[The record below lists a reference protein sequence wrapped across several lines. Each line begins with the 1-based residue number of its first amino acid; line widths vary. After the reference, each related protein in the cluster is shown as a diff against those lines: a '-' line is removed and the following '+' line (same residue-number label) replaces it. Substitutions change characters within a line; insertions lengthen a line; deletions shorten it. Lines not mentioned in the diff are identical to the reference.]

1 MADFDPQA
9 LADALKAMEEAGIEV
24 KDLRKELSALTN
36 DQMKQLGALSG
47 DSEKA
52 AKAEVASRKAQMES
66 IQAQIAA
73 TKTLAE
79 SKQKELALNKL
90 EIEQL
95 EELLRQRD
103 NMDEAA
109 TRAAEKRL
117 KAAKERNKEL
127 TEEIANTAS
136 LSGEIKKLAG
146 SFSVLLKGSA
156 PDPKSLLN
164 VQGALGLGKSM
175 LNVVEGLGKT
185 KFSLMGVLE
194 TMGTAGMTILTT
206 FTQSIINLAID
217 MHDLETGF
225 MKATGATQ
233 EFARSITN
241 VYEETREYGVTAK
254 EASAAGQSLFT
265 TFTDFTFA
273 SEQQRESLIKTGA
286 ILSRLGIG
294 HQDFAASVQISTKAL
309 GMSREEAGQ
318 NMLDISKFARNLGV
332 APQEMARNFAGA
344 GNMMAKMGVQGVD
357 AFKDLAIASKVTG
370 MEMQK
375 ILQITDKFDT
385 FEGAAEM
392 AGKLN
397 AAIGGNF
404 VNAMDLMM
412 TTDPAERFDMIR
424 DSLSNAG
431 LEFDNMSYY
440 QKKFFA
446 ESMGLSDVNDLAL
459 IMSGNT
465 NLVAGST
472 KENTQSIIEAAK
484 AAQTMATFQEKL
496 NMAFVQLIPV
506 IQEMLPQLVKFAE
519 QLITWAPAIAN
530 FIDQFGKMIAW
541 LIISI
546 KVFTT
551 IVAILKFFG
560 VAFAVA
566 SAPVWGLYAVI
577 AALVGIIVALGMWL
591 FKKSFAS
598 TFLEGLTKLA
608 SAFGQIAIAVL
619 ETLNPITQI
628 TKLVDAFGSLI
639 SGVGLAVTSLF
650 TALSAPEAADN
661 IMKIGKAIADIP
673 IRKNVEFAASMT
685 AAAVAAT
692 AAKALG
698 ATAPAAV
705 TGPAA
710 TGAPPGAPGRTTE
723 RALKPVTIELDGV
736 KMAEFVVEIIGENVY
751 ECNFV

>member
-1 MADFDPQA
+1 MAEFDPKAIAEA
-9 LADALKAMEEAGIEV
+9 LATLKSAGTEMR
-24 KDLRKELSALTN
+24 DLRKELATLTN
-36 DQMKQLGALSG
+36 EQIDLIKKQVDADG
-47 DSEKA
+47 DLYA
-52 AKAEVASRKAQMES
+52 AVVETAAAESASRKLQLQSMQRQIE
-66 IQAQIAA
+66 QANKLTDI
-73 TKTLAE
+73 
-79 SKQKELALNKL
+79 KQKELELNKL
-90 EIEQL
+90 EIENL
-95 EELLRQRD
+95 EERKRQGLD
-103 NMDEAA
+103 WDEVQ
-109 TRAAEKRL
+109 EKAL

-127 TEEIANTAS
+127 TEEMANTAS

-164 VQGALGLGKSM
+164 VEKVIGLAKSFYNIGKSIKSAGFNFTDFVGAM
-175 LNVVEGLGKT
+175 GKAST
-185 KFSLMGVLE
+185 Q
-194 TMGTAGMTILTT
+194 ILAT
-206 FTQSIINLAID
+206 FAQSIINLAID

-241 VYEETREYGVTAK
+241 VYEETREYGVMAK
-254 EASAAGQSLFT
+254 EVSAAGQSLFT

-286 ILSRLGIG
+286 ILSRLGVG

-496 NMAFVQLIPV
+496 NMAFVQMIPILTPLIDK
-506 IQEMLPQLVKFAE
+506 LVSFAE
-519 QLITWAPAIAN
+519 MIN
-530 FIDQFGKMIAW
+530 ENIDAAKTFTKVILYFAVFV
-541 LIISI
+541 

-566 SAPVWGLYAVI
+566 SAPVWGLYAAVAGV
-577 AALVGIIVALGMWL
+577 AAGLVWLGTVL
-591 FKKSFAS
+591 FRANFAS
-598 TFLEGLTKLA
+598 TFLEGLVKLA
-608 SAFGQIAIAVL
+608 NAFGQIAIAVL

-723 RALKPVTIELDGV
+723 TVRQPVTIELDGV